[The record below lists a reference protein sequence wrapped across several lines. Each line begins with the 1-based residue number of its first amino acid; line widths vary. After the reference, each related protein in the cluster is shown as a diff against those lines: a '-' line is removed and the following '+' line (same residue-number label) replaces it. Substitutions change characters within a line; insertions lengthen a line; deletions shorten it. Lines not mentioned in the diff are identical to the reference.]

1 MVHPAGP
8 RRLCVAL
15 AVLSLTACATT
26 TEDEPWMRPATQV
39 ATSPVPPTAPEV
51 IEPAPQPVASPAPAP
66 TYTDLFQRIRAGFS
80 LEDPDR
86 PAIDTQLA
94 WYARNPE
101 YLERTFSRAE
111 LYMHHIVS
119 EVERRGMPLE
129 LALLPVI
136 ESAFEP
142 YAYSSARAS
151 GLWQFI
157 PGTGTRFGMPQNWW
171 YDGRRDVLESTRAAL
186 DYLQFLHDE
195 FSGDWLLAIAGYNC
209 GEGCVARAVR
219 ENLAVGRPT
228 DFWSLRLPPETRAY
242 VPKLLAMKRL
252 VQTPDTYGI
261 AFSAIPNEPYFVR
274 VDVDSQID
282 LKLAAELAGLR
293 PEELF
298 ELNPAFHRWATPPQ
312 GPHHLLLPIDA
323 AEPFRQ
329 GLAQLTPDERM
340 RVLHHAVKPGET
352 LATIARRY
360 DSQPLTIRM
369 LNDLGNGPLAV
380 GTSLRVPSGAMVL
393 PDKVLR
399 AAARFDGGA
408 RRTTRRPTVHV
419 VRRGES
425 LWTIARRNNMDPKT
439 LMRLNNMRPGDT
451 LPAGKR
457 LVVSAKGSAA
467 PGGTAKGTRAAGTR
481 TVQHTVRNGETLYR
495 IAKLYQVTVAQ
506 IASWNG
512 IAANM
517 TLRPGQKLNINLGR
531 RR

>member
-1 MVHPAGP
+1 MRSETAVVAAPSPAVTATPPAGESGVSAPGDDP
-8 RRLCVAL
+8 RAAVA
-15 AVLSLTACATT
+15 ATPT
-26 TEDEPWMRPATQV
+26 PPA
-39 ATSPVPPTAPEV
+39 
-51 IEPAPQPVASPAPAP
+51 
-66 TYTDLFQRIRAGFS
+66 DLFERIRDGFA

-86 PAIDTQLA
+86 KAIETQLA

-101 YLERTFSRAE
+101 YLERTFSRSE
-111 LYMHHIVS
+111 LYMHHIVA

-195 FSGDWLLAIAGYNC
+195 FNGDWLLAIAGYNC

-228 DFWSLRLPPETRAY
+228 DFWSLRLPTETRAY

-252 VQTPDTYGI
+252 VATPESYGL
-261 AFSAIPNEPYFVR
+261 AFSVIPNEPYFVR
-274 VDVDSQID
+274 VDLDSQID

-293 PEELF
+293 AEELF

-312 GPHHLLLPIDA
+312 GPHHLLLPLDA
-323 AEPFRQ
+323 ADTFRQ
-329 GLAQLTPDERM
+329 NLAQLTPDERM
-340 RVLHHAVKPGET
+340 RVVHHVVKSGET
-352 LATIARRY
+352 LSMVARRY
-360 DSQPLTIRM
+360 GSQPLTIRM
-369 LNDLGNGPLAV
+369 LNDLGNGALVV
-380 GTSLRVPSGAMVL
+380 GSDLRVPSGATVL

-399 AAARFDGGA
+399 AAALFDGGT
-408 RRTTRRPTVHV
+408 RRAQRRPTVHV

-425 LWTIARRNNMDPKT
+425 ISTIARRNNMDPGT
-439 LMRLNNMRPGDT
+439 LLRMNNMRPGDT
-451 LPAGKR
+451 LATGKR
-457 LVVSAKGSAA
+457 LVVASKDNSGTSA
-467 PGGTAKGTRAAGTR
+467 GGGGKSSKKPSSGAR

-506 IASWNG
+506 IVSWNG
-512 IAANM
+512 IASNM
-517 TLRPGQKLNINLGR
+517 TLRPGQKLNINLGGR
-531 RR
+531 R